1 MSRTYYRD
9 DTVHINST
17 AIQVDGQWFPLS
29 TLTYVWHR
37 RTGRLRRGG
46 YMLLSRGAAVALV
59 VALLVAAG
67 IGARNID
74 FEGRTMVVA
83 GAILGGLVLL
93 GVAAFAVEFL
103 LEAVD
108 RTHEQG
114 KGHHEIWVQAGGRE
128 FMLYTTTDSVRFA
141 QIYRALQRALES
153 AD

>member
-9 DTVHINST
+9 DTVEINST
-17 AIQVDGQWFPLS
+17 AIQVDGRWFPLS

-46 YMLLSRGAAVALV
+46 YMLLSRGTAVLVV
-59 VALLVAAG
+59 VALLVTAG

-74 FEGRTMVVA
+74 FGGRPMVVA
-83 GAILGGLVLL
+83 GAILGGLVVL
-93 GVAAFAVEFL
+93 GIAAFAVEFL

-114 KGHHEIWVQAGGRE
+114 RGHHEIWVQSGGRE

-153 AD
+153 LE